1 MQMNSEVILEND
13 TEHFSLF
20 YSARKRLS
28 ISRATRMYMLDGYLI
43 VNLEPAYIG
52 FSPIIDSRENSW
64 SGRRYCTVEEIRTLL
79 LDLGVIEPDQS
90 WPPRELML
98 RLKVRIPRTVLE
110 KLELVPM
117 SGMDL
122 AS

>member
-1 MQMNSEVILEND
+1 
-13 TEHFSLF
+13 
-20 YSARKRLS
+20 
-28 ISRATRMYMLDGYLI
+28 MLDGYLI